1 MPSAPAIAGRLQ
13 PAILAVAA
21 FILGVASLNDIAVRA
36 IPDVASIGLVLL
48 GVAVRLVD
56 GNAIAALVA
65 SAAILLL
72 GAVCWRFGWL
82 GGGDV
87 KLLAACAWLVSPPLV
102 PQLVLVTALTGG
114 VLACLYLA
122 LSWMA
127 RAPRI
132 PTQAAHPRTLAGR
145 IWRAERWRIRRRAS
159 LPYGCAI
166 AAATLI
172 TLSGW

>member
-1 MPSAPAIAGRLQ
+1 MSDAASVHYLLQ
-13 PAILAVAA
+13 PAVLGTAAV
-21 FILGVASLNDIAVRA
+21 FLGIASLNDIATRT
-36 IPDVASIGLVLL
+36 IPDLMPLGLAAIGI
-48 GVAVRLVD
+48 AVRLVD

-127 RAPRI
+127 RAPRR